1 VHFAYKESAIK
12 IKHMDNS
19 KYLLNIKTIQ
29 ASTFKQVVD
38 ALKEILMDVNLEIDE
53 TGIKIVAMDNTHIVL
68 IHLKLEADKFEQ
80 YYCEK
85 KVYVG
90 INMLRLHALIKTI
103 TNNDILTLYI
113 SKDDPNS
120 FGITID
126 NNDKNFRTNYKL
138 SVLDIDI
145 LNIQIPPV
153 DFHTIITMPS
163 AYLQKIIR
171 DMHNLAEYIEFRN
184 IGDKLILSCKGDF
197 CTQET
202 IMGTEKSQSITIKKN
217 IEDDREHEII
227 QGIFSLKYLVI
238 FTKCTNLSNSV
249 EIYLKNNYPIILRYQ
264 IASLGEIKLCLSQ
277 QDIS

>member
-1 VHFAYKESAIK
+1 
-12 IKHMDNS
+12 MDNS

-29 ASTFKQVVD
+29 ASTFKQVID
-38 ALKEILMDVNLEIDE
+38 ALKEILMDINLEIDE

-68 IHLKLEADKFEQ
+68 IHLKLEADKFEH

-85 KVYVG
+85 KLYIG

-103 TNNDILTLYI
+103 TNNDILSLYI
-113 SKDDPNS
+113 TKDDPNS
-120 FGITID
+120 LGISID
-126 NNDKNFRTNYKL
+126 NNDKNYKTNYKL
-138 SVLDIDI
+138 SVLDIDV

-163 AYLQKIIR
+163 SYLQKIIR
-171 DMHNLAEYIEFRN
+171 DMNNLAEYIEFRN

-202 IMGTEKSQSITIKKN
+202 ILGTEKSASITIKKN
-217 IEDDREHEII
+217 NNEEDHEII
-227 QGIFSLKYLVI
+227 QGIFSLKYLLI
-238 FTKCTNLSNSV
+238 FTKCTNLSSTV
-249 EIYLKNNYPIILRYQ
+249 EIYLKNNYPIILRYT

>member
-1 VHFAYKESAIK
+1 
-12 IKHMDNS
+12 MDNS

-29 ASTFKQVVD
+29 ASTFKQVID

-85 KVYVG
+85 KLYIG

-103 TNNDILTLYI
+103 TNNDILSLYI
-113 SKDDPNS
+113 LKDDPNS
-120 FGITID
+120 LGITID
-126 NNDKNFRTNYKL
+126 NNDKNFKTNYKL
-138 SVLDIDI
+138 SVLDIDV

-163 AYLQKIIR
+163 SYLQKIIR

-184 IGDKLILSCKGDF
+184 IGDKLVLSCKGDF

-202 IMGTEKSQSITIKKN
+202 IMGSDKSQAITIKKN
-217 IEDDREHEII
+217 NSDEEHEII
-227 QGIFSLKYLVI
+227 QGIFSLKYLAI
-238 FTKCTNLSNSV
+238 FTKCTNLSSTV
-249 EIYLKNNYPIILRYQ
+249 EIYLKNNYPIILRYT